1 VGFTSD
7 GVVIGMDPHKRS
19 ATFEVMSAALT
30 LEDLAREAYDGARHD
45 AHYRT
50 GALDKPNGRAL
61 TGHYHTIR
69 SSRDRD
75 SRSDTARFNRPAPLT
90 GRHQQPEAIMLRLPA
105 EVCVRRPRPAP
116 MAHVDVCVPA
126 PMIPAACDS
135 KGERQR

>member
-19 ATFEVMSAALT
+19 ATIEVMSAALT

-61 TGHYHTIR
+61 TGHHHTIR

-90 GRHQQPEAIMLRLPA
+90 GRHQQPEAITLRSPA
-105 EVCVRRPRPAP
+105 EGLRA
-116 MAHVDVCVPA
+116 AA
-126 PMIPAACDS
+126 AACPHGARRRLRSCADDS
-135 KGERQR
+135 CRM